1 MKRPKAVLFDMDG
14 VLVESFDAWVAVLD
28 ACRVRRGMP
37 PLGPQPIRDSWG
49 QGIAADCRTFFPG
62 EKPAVLAREYDQ
74 GFLEH
79 LDLVHV
85 VEGAP
90 GAVAAL
96 AAQAKLALVTNSP
109 VGMARRVLAAKGML
123 GHFAALACGDEVE
136 VGKPDPAIVRLA
148 LARVGAAAP
157 EAALVGDT
165 AFDVE
170 AGRRAGVFV
179 VGFRVDGGDVRI
191 ESHAELPAALG
202 F

>member
-1 MKRPKAVLFDMDG
+1 MKRPEAVLFDMDG

-62 EKPAVLAREYDQ
+62 EKPEVLAREYDQ

-90 GAVAAL
+90 GAVAGL
-96 AAQAKLALVTNSP
+96 AAHAKLALVTNSP

-123 GHFAALACGDEVE
+123 PHFAALACGDEVE

-148 LARVGAAAP
+148 LSRVGAAAS

-165 AFDVE
+165 AYDVE